1 MLRGDVF
8 AQTKSVSGLPE
19 TSADAINSASRR

>member
-8 AQTKSVSGLPE
+8 AQTKSVSDLSE